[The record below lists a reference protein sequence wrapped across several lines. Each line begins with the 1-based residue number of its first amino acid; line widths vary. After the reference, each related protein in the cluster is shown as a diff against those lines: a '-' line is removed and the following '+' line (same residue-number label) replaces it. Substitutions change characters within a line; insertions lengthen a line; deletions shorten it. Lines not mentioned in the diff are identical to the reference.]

1 MKYLQFTFKL
11 SPSTTDFQDILCA
24 MLGEA
29 GFDSFVTTED
39 GSGTLTAYI
48 KNEAYDQEKLQAA
61 LNNFPVPDISI
72 SYSYEQ
78 AEDKDW
84 NAVWEQ
90 NYFQPLIVDDRCV
103 VAGTMHHNVPEA
115 EYRITIDPRMS
126 FGTGHHATTSQM
138 LSELLKIDITNYD
151 VLDMGCGTGILA
163 ILARMRGAATVLAID
178 NDEWCVSNTIDN
190 IALNHVDSI
199 TVKLGDATALKD
211 AGPFDLIL
219 ANINRNILI
228 ADMEAYSR
236 TMKPAA
242 RLFTSGYYTDD
253 LPALQ
258 QCAEKFGL
266 RCIHSREKERWCCA
280 IFQKES

>member
-11 SPSTTDFQDILCA
+11 SPSSTDFQDILCA
-24 MLGEA
+24 LLGEA

-39 GSGTLTAYI
+39 ESGTLTAYI
-48 KNEAYDQEKLQAA
+48 KIDEYDPEQLQAT
-61 LNNFPVPDISI
+61 LSTFPVPGISI

-78 AEDKDW
+78 AEDKYW

-90 NYFQPLIVDDRCV
+90 NYFKPLIVDNRCV
-103 VAGTMHHNVPEA
+103 VAGTMHNNVPEA

-138 LSELLKIDITNYD
+138 LSELLKIDLTGYD

-163 ILARMRGAATVLAID
+163 ILARMRGAASVLAID
-178 NDEWCVSNTIDN
+178 NDEWCVSNTVDN

-199 TVKLGDATALKD
+199 TVKLGDATTLKN
-211 AGPFDLIL
+211 AGPFDLVL

-228 ADMEAYSR
+228 ADMEAYSH
-236 TMKPAA
+236 TMKPGA

-258 QCAEKFGL
+258 QCAGKFGL
-266 RCIHSREKERWCCA
+266 KLVHSREKERWCCA
-280 IFQKES
+280 IFQKED